1 MSSYYQMLQDAK
13 EGSDNLFDEFGET
26 VARNNDDVL
35 ADIPKESDYKTEEY
49 YTRNDDGFQHGGSS
63 SSGDS
68 GSKAAEEQEQSG
80 KASVKKI
87 KLDFS
92 DDYGAEKNQDSDS
105 GPKEPYHS
113 DPESDDID
121 KPVVSASLTDEIY
134 FESDY
139 DDMEAMKQ
147 NAVELE
153 PDEVEYE
160 EPVREQ
166 RRIEKDDHEPIPDED
181 EYIEPVNAYDGYEE
195 PDIADITGTEDIT
208 KKLYEISDEKTVFK
222 INTVGFTDDIQQKSF
237 KLENSIINVVSS
249 YFPDAKK
256 VEALPA
262 YFCLM
267 EGCPDYLAHIGKDI
281 IEKAENFFLEKRL
294 PDRVGRTNDKTDT
307 TLPVFSHFDSDGLY
321 DGRMVTTRVY
331 SIIEEVANQY
341 FPSLTKP
348 EAISAYVYLMED
360 CPEYLSGMSDK
371 IKNAVNSFNDKYSI
385 NANRIDKKGRAAQKL
400 KQEKEIK
407 QSEKKPESNK
417 QGVPVQSDI
426 ALKDEIRRLNEKID
440 ALTLAVAYLVGKSEN
455 LINDEITSSSDILF
469 NSDEA
474 SEILKKLHLDT
485 KERFKE
491 DMQAKGRE
499 AWLNKNKR

>member
-13 EGSDNLFDEFGET
+13 EGSDNLLDEFGET

-68 GSKAAEEQEQSG
+68 GNTAAEEQEQSG

-92 DDYGAEKNQDSDS
+92 DDYGAEKNQDSYFV
-105 GPKEPYHS
+105 PKEPYHS

-121 KPVVSASLTDEIY
+121 KPVVAASLTDEIY

-153 PDEVEYE
+153 PDDVEYE

-166 RRIEKDDHEPIPDED
+166 RRIEKDDHEPVPDED
-181 EYIEPVNAYDGYEE
+181 EYSEPVNTYDGYEE
-195 PDIADITGTEDIT
+195 PGRADITGTEDIT

-222 INTVGFTDDIQQKSF
+222 VNAADFTDDIQQKPV
-237 KLENSIINVVSS
+237 KLENSIINVASS

-262 YFCLM
+262 YVYLM

-281 IEKAENFFLEKRL
+281 TEKAEAFLLEKRL
-294 PDRVGRTNDKTDT
+294 PDRVGRTNDKTDS
-307 TLPVFSHFDSDGLY
+307 TLPVFSHFDADGLY
-321 DGRMVTTRVY
+321 DGKIVSARVY
-331 SIIEEVANQY
+331 SIIEEITNQY
-341 FPSLTKP
+341 FPALTKP

-360 CPEYLSGMSDK
+360 CPEYLNGMSDK
-371 IKNAVNSFNDKYSI
+371 VKKAVESFNAKYSI
-385 NANRIDKKGRAAQKL
+385 NVNRIDKKGRAQQTRATMPS
-400 KQEKEIK
+400 EKSTEKDK
-407 QSEKKPESNK
+407 QS
-417 QGVPVQSDI
+417 VPVHSDI

-491 DMQAKGRE
+491 EMQAKGRE
-499 AWLNKNKR
+499 AWVNKNKR